1 MIWFIT
7 KISKLDPFQY
17 FQICQ
22 IKMSTP
28 GAFLT
33 SAFVESVNPSV
44 FEVVAQ
50 ESLINTLKPAF
61 DQIASV
67 IAGSSPQYL
76 SFIYKFR

>member
-1 MIWFIT
+1 
-7 KISKLDPFQY
+7 
-17 FQICQ
+17 
-22 IKMSTP
+22 MSTP